1 MNEIIERLE
10 SRTMEDD
17 STATNAAGGGVS
29 EMSRRWMDSV
39 HSSRISDS
47 EGPIRLR
54 RDELAAKFLSRTG
67 IDTDN
72 GWAAAV
78 DRFEQ
83 MSIDARATAEYI
95 VNETGTHAGSRG
107 TNAVL
112 VTNVALAFEA
122 LTWVAETLELQDD
135 ARDLVDLHNG
145 LGRQI
150 LSLVATLRTHHVESA
165 PGMML
170 IRAVAGLLSTGRA
183 HVVNARDPK
192 IVPLTD
198 SEGHASPANSKLG
211 WFTEDGAEGDW
222 SPQGDCIGEVI
233 EKEGQK
239 IILFKVDEALA
250 KAYDAYPY
258 LVPPRHGKK
267 SPWAAIWNEGLN
279 PESMSRQTN
288 SRGDLVT
295 TVRLSK
301 GLGYAR
307 DRPTGVPVP
316 VETIL
321 SRGPARP

>member
-1 MNEIIERLE
+1 MFRR
-10 SRTMEDD
+10 RT
-17 STATNAAGGGVS
+17 N
-29 EMSRRWMDSV
+29 SV
-39 HSSRISDS
+39 HSFQFSDS
-47 EGPIRLR
+47 EGPIQLR
-54 RDELAAKFLSRTG
+54 SDELAAKFLDRTDL
-67 IDTDN
+67 DTDS

-78 DRFEQ
+78 NRFEQ
-83 MSIDARATAEYI
+83 MSIDARATAEDI

-122 LTWVAETLELQDD
+122 LKWVAETLELQDEV
-135 ARDLVDLHNG
+135 RDLVDLRNG

-170 IRAVAGLLSTGRA
+170 VRAMAGLLSTGQA

-192 IVPLTD
+192 VIPLTD
-198 SEGHASPANSKLG
+198 TEGQADPANSQLG
-211 WFTEDGAEGDW
+211 WSTDRGVKGDW
-222 SPQGDCIGEVI
+222 SPKGDCIGEVI
-233 EKEGQK
+233 EKDGQK

-250 KAYDAYPY
+250 KAQDAYPF
-258 LVPPRHGKK
+258 LVPPRQGKK
-267 SPWAAIWNEGLN
+267 SPWAAIWSEGLN

-316 VETIL
+316 VETVL
-321 SRGPARP
+321 SGGGARP